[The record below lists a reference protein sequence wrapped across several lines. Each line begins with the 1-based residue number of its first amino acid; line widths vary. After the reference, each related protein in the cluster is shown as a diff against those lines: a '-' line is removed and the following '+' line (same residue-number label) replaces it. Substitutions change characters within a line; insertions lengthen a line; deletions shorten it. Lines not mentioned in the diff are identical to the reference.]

1 MENSDMQQKFE
12 AWAGIKAVLLL
23 LSFLLVGLLFLKLN
37 ELRPPPK
44 ITAIPQDDP
53 SVVAF
58 KKFAEDRKLRWEIEP
73 DDVDGTSYCALLL
86 KETYVVVSVGCR
98 STLRDATNRAIGL
111 YELKKLGIGS
121 NWRALD

>member
-12 AWAGIKAVLLL
+12 ATAGIKAVLLL
-23 LSFLLVGLLFLKLN
+23 LSFILVGLLVLKIK

-53 SVVAF
+53 SVAAF

-86 KETYVVVSVGCR
+86 KGTYVVVAVGCR
-98 STLRDATNRAIGL
+98 DTLRDATNRAIGL